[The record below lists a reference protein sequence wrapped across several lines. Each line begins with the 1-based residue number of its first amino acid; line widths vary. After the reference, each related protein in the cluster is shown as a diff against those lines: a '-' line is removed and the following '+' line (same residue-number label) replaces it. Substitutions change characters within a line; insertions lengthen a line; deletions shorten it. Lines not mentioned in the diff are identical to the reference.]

1 MQRHDVL
8 VVGAG
13 LAGQRAALAAIQ
25 AGKDVGML
33 SKLHPLRSHSGAAQ
47 GGINAA
53 VGKEDSVDTHIYDTV
68 KGSDYLGD
76 QDAIEFFCQRAGPT
90 VVEME
95 HFGTIFS
102 RAPDESL
109 ARRPFGGAGFPRTI
123 YAADRTGLALLQA
136 IYERLDTE
144 TLTTY
149 EEWDLTSIVVREGRV
164 QGVVAF
170 DRRRGDFAEIA
181 AKAVIIA
188 TGPAGRIYG
197 RTTNAHSCTG
207 DGIAASYRAGA
218 ALKDMEFVQFHPT
231 ALLESSILITEGARG
246 EGAYLK
252 NAQGERFMSRYAPH
266 VLELASRDVVSRA
279 IITEIKEGRGFP
291 GGYVHL
297 ELMHLGKEKIES
309 RLQEICDF
317 SRKFSA
323 VDPVTEPI
331 PVMPAQH
338 YMMGGDRHGH
348 PRRDQHPGP
357 LRGRRG
363 SVRLDP
369 RGQSV
374 GGELPPRD
382 ARVREAGGRVGL
394 RVRGHRARPLM
405 AESDLEADTTNV
417 RTMTDRAEG
426 EDPQTLR
433 TEMQAVMDS
442 LVGIYRTAAEL
453 EEASRRV
460 RQIQGRF
467 ERVRVLDRAA
477 TYNINL
483 TDALET
489 GHMLSLAE
497 VIVAGAIARTESRGA
512 HYRLDYP
519 KRDDEHWM
527 KHTIANMGPE
537 GPVLSYTPVAFTRW
551 EPKERVYLMATST
564 DPRAVRGLPVRSR
577 ARRPPSVCQVPT
589 GSAGAYPGAHRAP
602 QDPGRARSDAHAPVF
617 VPQRDLRLV
626 RDAGQLEEPARLR
639 DPDRSRDRAVR
650 PHRGRSDAEPAGP
663 PGPRGRDGPVLVRLS
678 KNGTAPHPRFRASV
692 AGRSREPDDAGAGRA
707 VPRDPEVHRLWRLL
721 LRVPG
726 RFGRPR
732 LPRADGPCE
741 ALPVRRGSTGRP
753 APGTSGPDPTERPV
767 AVPTMPSVHRGLPEG
782 RPALGA
788 DPGPQRSG
796 DRGAGS
802 DRERL
807 AACPRVQGEHPGS
820 GDPQRDEAGPPDVPP
835 AGGDQALAPGTADR
849 PAEARIVKTPQKI
862 EDLDQV
868 ERIYELLDDTKVP
881 EPTNQTEETRSP

>member
-102 RAPDESL
+102 RAPDGSL

-181 AKAVIIA
+181 AKAVVIA

-207 DGIAASYRAGA
+207 DGIAAAYRAGA

-252 NAQGERFMSRYAPH
+252 NALGERFMSRYAPH

-279 IITEIKEGRGFP
+279 IITELKEGRGFP

-338 YMMGGDRHGH
+338 YMMGGIGTDIRGATNIPGLFAAGEAACVSIHGAN
-348 PRRDQHPGP
+348 
-357 LRGRRG
+357 
-363 SVRLDP
+363 RL
-369 RGQSV
+369 
-374 GGELPPRD
+374 GGNSLLETL
-382 ARVREAGGRVGL
+382 VFGKQAGES
-394 RVRGHRARPLM
+394 ASAYSDSAPQPTM

-417 RTMTDRAEG
+417 RTMTDRTDG

-433 TEMQAVMDS
+433 TEMQEVMDS
-442 LVGIYRTAAEL
+442 LVGIYRTAVEL
-453 EEASRRV
+453 EEALRRV
-460 RQIQGRF
+460 RQLQERF

-489 GHMLSLAE
+489 GHMISLAE
-497 VIVAGAIARTESRGA
+497 VIVAGALARTESRGA
-512 HYRLDYP
+512 HSRLDYP

-527 KHTIANMGPE
+527 KHTIANRGPD
-537 GPVLSYTPVAFTRW
+537 GPVLSYSPVAFTRW
-551 EPKERVYLMATST
+551 EPKERVY
-564 DPRAVRGLPVRSR
+564 
-577 ARRPPSVCQVPT
+577 
-589 GSAGAYPGAHRAP
+589 
-602 QDPGRARSDAHAPVF
+602 
-617 VPQRDLRLV
+617 
-626 RDAGQLEEPARLR
+626 
-639 DPDRSRDRAVR
+639 
-650 PHRGRSDAEPAGP
+650 
-663 PGPRGRDGPVLVRLS
+663 
-678 KNGTAPHPRFRASV
+678 
-692 AGRSREPDDAGAGRA
+692 
-707 VPRDPEVHRLWRLL
+707 
-721 LRVPG
+721 
-726 RFGRPR
+726 
-732 LPRADGPCE
+732 
-741 ALPVRRGSTGRP
+741 
-753 APGTSGPDPTERPV
+753 
-767 AVPTMPSVHRGLPEG
+767 
-782 RPALGA
+782 
-788 DPGPQRSG
+788 
-796 DRGAGS
+796 
-802 DRERL
+802 
-807 AACPRVQGEHPGS
+807 
-820 GDPQRDEAGPPDVPP
+820 
-835 AGGDQALAPGTADR
+835 
-849 PAEARIVKTPQKI
+849 
-862 EDLDQV
+862 
-868 ERIYELLDDTKVP
+868 
-881 EPTNQTEETRSP
+881 